1 MEICVQIIDINPS
14 ISQLKTNKNDIIS
27 LILFDDETSEV
38 IINLD
43 KFIQKKDTL
52 NFIVKNIDNNNS
64 IKIKCTLVLNIKD
77 ILGVSEFL
85 PKSNGIDLIQ
95 VNFVTNITEGNKI
108 TKQIYNTIQLIIK
121 TDIKFRVGKS
131 LIKTNSQKYFKKSF
145 SLNQKIN
152 NVNNLNNKKNNKK
165 NENINNIYE
174 EENEDDNNN
183 IDNNN
188 DLYIERRKEKK
199 ASVKYSSKFMEN
211 LLKKKKFQNNKN
223 EIEKIEKNIFSINDG
238 NLENNNNNSGENKIF
253 QRRKLRSITHSGKDN
268 QSFRSKLYFSQE
280 NSKKNLQRFYIT
292 NNENK
297 PILLNINN
305 SNNFV
310 NANNNSI
317 SNSGSNNNL
326 KTYSSDDDFKQ
337 LKIKQISPEK
347 INHKKS
353 KFYVESDENININK
367 NSNNNIKFEE
377 KDETEKFKK
386 IKNDLCVSHSQNY
399 LNLIVDN
406 NLKTEFK
413 LVYKKLN
420 DLQHIFHNDFL
431 RINKNVK
438 NNKQKFFIY
447 FHRFHHVQKK
457 FEKFNKIKENYEQK
471 KYLENVKLKSIKLY
485 NENFHIIKDVEIGFI
500 NNLYDILE
508 NKKASNKIDNK
519 KKKLIKLFVEIIRKN
534 KNSISMIDKKYYNKI
549 KKKYFNK

>member
-43 KFIQKKDTL
+43 KFIKKKDTL
-52 NFIVKNIDNNNS
+52 NFIIKNIDNNSS

-121 TDIKFRVGKS
+121 TDIKFRIGKS

-152 NVNNLNNKKNNKK
+152 NINNFNNKKNGK
-165 NENINNIYE
+165 INNINE
-174 EENEDDNNN
+174 EETEDDNNN

-211 LLKKKKFQNNKN
+211 LLKKKKIQYKKN
-223 EIEKIEKNIFSINDG
+223 ENEKIEKNIFSNNDG
-238 NLENNNNNSGENKIF
+238 NLEDNNSNSGENKVF

-268 QSFRSKLYFSQE
+268 HFRSKLYFSQE
-280 NSKKNLQRFYIT
+280 NSKKNLQRFYVT
-292 NNENK
+292 NDANK

-305 SNNFV
+305 SNNYV

-317 SNSGSNNNL
+317 NNSGSNNNL

-337 LKIKQISPEK
+337 LKFNSPEK
-347 INHKKS
+347 LIKKKKS

-367 NSNNNIKFEE
+367 GYNNNITFEE
-377 KDETEKFKK
+377 NDETEKFEK

-438 NNKQKFFIY
+438 INKQKFFIY
-447 FHRFHHVQKK
+447 FHRFHHFQKK
-457 FEKFNKIKENYEQK
+457 YEKFNKIKENYEQK

-508 NKKASNKIDNK
+508 NKKAFNKIDNK

>member
-43 KFIQKKDTL
+43 KFIKKKDTL
-52 NFIVKNIDNNNS
+52 NFIIKNIDNNSS

-121 TDIKFRVGKS
+121 TDIKFRIGKS

-152 NVNNLNNKKNNKK
+152 NINNFNNKKNGK
-165 NENINNIYE
+165 INNINE

-188 DLYIERRKEKK
+188 DLYIERSKEKK

-211 LLKKKKFQNNKN
+211 LLKKKKIQYKKN
-223 EIEKIEKNIFSINDG
+223 ENEKIEKNIFSNNDG
-238 NLENNNNNSGENKIF
+238 NLEDNNSNSGENKVF

-268 QSFRSKLYFSQE
+268 HFRSKLYFSQE
-280 NSKKNLQRFYIT
+280 NSKKNLQRFYVT
-292 NNENK
+292 NDANK

-305 SNNFV
+305 SNNYV

-317 SNSGSNNNL
+317 NNSGSNNNL

-337 LKIKQISPEK
+337 LKFNSPEK
-347 INHKKS
+347 LIKKKKS

-367 NSNNNIKFEE
+367 GYNNNITFEE
-377 KDETEKFKK
+377 NDETEKFEK

-534 KNSISMIDKKYYNKI
+534 KNSISIIDKKYYNKI
-549 KKKYFNK
+549 KKKYFDK

>member
-43 KFIQKKDTL
+43 KFIKKKDTL
-52 NFIVKNIDNNNS
+52 NFIIKNIDNNSS

-121 TDIKFRVGKS
+121 TDIKFRIGKS

-145 SLNQKIN
+145 SLIQKIN
-152 NVNNLNNKKNNKK
+152 NINNFNKKK
-165 NENINNIYE
+165 NGKINNINE

-188 DLYIERRKEKK
+188 DLYIERSKEKK

-211 LLKKKKFQNNKN
+211 LLKKKKIQYKKN
-223 EIEKIEKNIFSINDG
+223 ENEKIEKNIFSNNDG
-238 NLENNNNNSGENKIF
+238 NLEDNNSNSGENKVF

-268 QSFRSKLYFSQE
+268 HFRSKLYFSQE
-280 NSKKNLQRFYIT
+280 NSKKNLQRFYVT
-292 NNENK
+292 NDANK

-305 SNNFV
+305 SNNYV

-317 SNSGSNNNL
+317 NNSGSNNNL

-337 LKIKQISPEK
+337 LKFNSPEK
-347 INHKKS
+347 LIKKKKS

-367 NSNNNIKFEE
+367 GYNNNITFEE
-377 KDETEKFKK
+377 NDETEKFEK

-438 NNKQKFFIY
+438 INKQKFFIY
-447 FHRFHHVQKK
+447 FHRFHHFQKK
-457 FEKFNKIKENYEQK
+457 YEKFNKIKENYEQK

-508 NKKASNKIDNK
+508 NKKAFNKIDNK

-534 KNSISMIDKKYYNKI
+534 KNSISIIDKKYYNKI

>member
-1 MEICVQIIDINPS
+1 MEVCVQIIDINPA
-14 ISQLKTNKNDIIS
+14 ISYLKTNKSDIIS

-52 NFIVKNIDNNNS
+52 NFVIKNINNNNT

-85 PKSNGIDLIQ
+85 PKPNGIDLIQ

-108 TKQIYNTIQLIIK
+108 TQQIYNTIQLIIK
-121 TDIKFRVGKS
+121 TDIRFLVD
-131 LIKTNSQKYFKKSF
+131 KTLLKANSQKYFKKSY
-145 SLNQKIN
+145 SLSQKIN
-152 NVNNLNNKKNNKK
+152 NITNLNNKKNKRKKK
-165 NENINNIYE
+165 NINKYFE
-174 EENEDDNNN
+174 EEVEDDNN
-183 IDNNN
+183 DTNN
-188 DLYIERRKEKK
+188 DINIERSKEKK
-199 ASVKYSSKFMEN
+199 CSVKYSSKFMEN
-211 LLKKKKFQNNKN
+211 LLKKKSFKYEN
-223 EIEKIEKNIFSINDG
+223 ETPEKNIFSINDG
-238 NLENNNNNSGENKIF
+238 NNLENDNNLNNNNNDNNKIF
-253 QRRKLRSITHSGKDN
+253 QRRKRRSITHSQKDN

-280 NSKKNLQRFYIT
+280 NSKKNLQRFYV
-292 NNENK
+292 NNNSTNK
-297 PILLNINN
+297 PILLSINN
-305 SNNFV
+305 SNN
-310 NANNNSI
+310 NIIGNNNSI
-317 SNSGSNNNL
+317 NNSGSNNNL

-337 LKIKQISPEK
+337 LKIEKTSQEK
-347 INHKKS
+347 IRKKKS
-353 KFYVESDENININK
+353 KFYVESDENINHKSLTFEENDETD
-367 NSNNNIKFEE
+367 KFE
-377 KDETEKFKK
+377 K
-386 IKNDLCVSHSQNY
+386 IKNDLCISHSQNY
-399 LNLIVDN
+399 LKLIVDN

-438 NNKQKFFIY
+438 INKQKFFIY

-471 KYLENVKLKSIKLY
+471 KYLENVKLKSINLY
-485 NENFHIIKDVEIGFI
+485 NENFHIIKNVEIGFI

-508 NKKASNKIDNK
+508 KKADSIKVNKK
-519 KKKLIKLFVEIIRKN
+519 KKKLIKLFVEIVRKN
-534 KNSISMIDKKYYNKI
+534 KNSITSTDKNYYMKI

>member
-43 KFIQKKDTL
+43 KFIKKKDTL
-52 NFIVKNIDNNNS
+52 NFIIKNIDNNSS

-121 TDIKFRVGKS
+121 TDIKFRIGKS

-145 SLNQKIN
+145 SLIQKIN
-152 NVNNLNNKKNNKK
+152 NINNFNNKKNGK
-165 NENINNIYE
+165 INNINE

-188 DLYIERRKEKK
+188 DLYIERSKEKK

-211 LLKKKKFQNNKN
+211 LLKKKKIQYKKN
-223 EIEKIEKNIFSINDG
+223 ENEKIEKNIFSNNDG
-238 NLENNNNNSGENKIF
+238 NLEDNNSNSGENKVF

-268 QSFRSKLYFSQE
+268 HFRSKLYFSQE
-280 NSKKNLQRFYIT
+280 NSKKNLQRFYVT
-292 NNENK
+292 NDANK

-337 LKIKQISPEK
+337 LKFNSPEK
-347 INHKKS
+347 LIKKKKS

-367 NSNNNIKFEE
+367 GYNNNITFEE
-377 KDETEKFKK
+377 NDETEKFEK

-438 NNKQKFFIY
+438 INKQKFFIY
-447 FHRFHHVQKK
+447 FHRFHHFQKK
-457 FEKFNKIKENYEQK
+457 YEKFNKIKENYEQK

-508 NKKASNKIDNK
+508 NKKAFNKIDNK

-534 KNSISMIDKKYYNKI
+534 KNSISIIDKKYYNKI

>member
-1 MEICVQIIDINPS
+1 MEVCVQIIDINPA
-14 ISQLKTNKNDIIS
+14 ISYLKTNKSDIIS

-52 NFIVKNIDNNNS
+52 NFVIKNINNNNT

-85 PKSNGIDLIQ
+85 PKPNGIDLIQ

-108 TKQIYNTIQLIIK
+108 TQQIYNTIQLIIK
-121 TDIKFRVGKS
+121 TDIRFLVD
-131 LIKTNSQKYFKKSF
+131 KTLLKANSQKYFKKSY
-145 SLNQKIN
+145 SLSQKIN
-152 NVNNLNNKKNNKK
+152 NITNLNNKKNKRKKK
-165 NENINNIYE
+165 NINKYFE
-174 EENEDDNNN
+174 EEVEDDNN
-183 IDNNN
+183 DTNN
-188 DLYIERRKEKK
+188 DINIERSKEKK
-199 ASVKYSSKFMEN
+199 CSVKYSSKFMEN
-211 LLKKKKFQNNKN
+211 LLKKKSFKYEN
-223 EIEKIEKNIFSINDG
+223 ETPEKNIFSINDG
-238 NLENNNNNSGENKIF
+238 NNLENDNNLNNNNNDNNKIF
-253 QRRKLRSITHSGKDN
+253 QRRKRRSITHSQKDN

-280 NSKKNLQRFYIT
+280 NSKKNLQRFYV
-292 NNENK
+292 NNNSTNK
-297 PILLNINN
+297 PILLSINN
-305 SNNFV
+305 SNN
-310 NANNNSI
+310 NIIGNNNSI
-317 SNSGSNNNL
+317 NNSGSNNNL

-337 LKIKQISPEK
+337 LKIEKTSQEK
-347 INHKKS
+347 IRKKKS
-353 KFYVESDENININK
+353 KFYVESDENIIHKSLTFEENDETD
-367 NSNNNIKFEE
+367 KFE
-377 KDETEKFKK
+377 K
-386 IKNDLCVSHSQNY
+386 IKNDLCISHSQNY
-399 LNLIVDN
+399 LKLIVDN

-471 KYLENVKLKSIKLY
+471 KYLENVKLKSINLY
-485 NENFHIIKDVEIGFI
+485 NENFHIIKNVEIGFI

-508 NKKASNKIDNK
+508 KKADSIKVNKK
-519 KKKLIKLFVEIIRKN
+519 KKKLIKLFVEIVRKN
-534 KNSISMIDKKYYNKI
+534 KNSITSTDKNYYMKI

>member
-43 KFIQKKDTL
+43 KFIKKKDTL
-52 NFIVKNIDNNNS
+52 NFIIKNIDNNSS

-121 TDIKFRVGKS
+121 TDIKFRIGKI

-145 SLNQKIN
+145 SLIQKIN
-152 NVNNLNNKKNNKK
+152 NINNFNNKKNGK
-165 NENINNIYE
+165 INNINE

-188 DLYIERRKEKK
+188 DLYIERSKEKK

-211 LLKKKKFQNNKN
+211 LLKKKKIQYKKN
-223 EIEKIEKNIFSINDG
+223 ENEKIEKNIFSNNDG
-238 NLENNNNNSGENKIF
+238 NLEDNNSNSGENKVF

-268 QSFRSKLYFSQE
+268 HFRSKLYFSQE
-280 NSKKNLQRFYIT
+280 NSKKNLQRFYVT
-292 NNENK
+292 NDANK

-305 SNNFV
+305 SNNYV

-317 SNSGSNNNL
+317 NNSGSNNNL

-337 LKIKQISPEK
+337 LKFNSPEK
-347 INHKKS
+347 LIKKKKS

-367 NSNNNIKFEE
+367 GYNNNITFEE
-377 KDETEKFKK
+377 NDETEKFEK

-438 NNKQKFFIY
+438 INKQKFFIY
-447 FHRFHHVQKK
+447 FHRFHHFQKK
-457 FEKFNKIKENYEQK
+457 YEKFNKIKENYEQK

-508 NKKASNKIDNK
+508 NKKAFNKIDNK

-534 KNSISMIDKKYYNKI
+534 KNSISIIDKKYYNKI

>member
-43 KFIQKKDTL
+43 KFIKKKDTL
-52 NFIVKNIDNNNS
+52 NFIIKNIDNNSS

-121 TDIKFRVGKS
+121 TDIKFRIGKS

-145 SLNQKIN
+145 SLIQKIN
-152 NVNNLNNKKNNKK
+152 NINNFNNKKNGK
-165 NENINNIYE
+165 INNINE

-188 DLYIERRKEKK
+188 DLYIERSKEKK

-211 LLKKKKFQNNKN
+211 LLKKKKIQYKKN
-223 EIEKIEKNIFSINDG
+223 ENEKIEKNIFSNNDG
-238 NLENNNNNSGENKIF
+238 NLEDNNSNSGENKVF

-268 QSFRSKLYFSQE
+268 HFRSKLYFSQE
-280 NSKKNLQRFYIT
+280 NSKKNLQRFYVT
-292 NNENK
+292 NDANK

-305 SNNFV
+305 SNNYV

-317 SNSGSNNNL
+317 NNSGSNNNL

-337 LKIKQISPEK
+337 LKFNSPEK
-347 INHKKS
+347 LIKKKKS

-367 NSNNNIKFEE
+367 GYNNNITFEE
-377 KDETEKFKK
+377 NDETEKFEK

-438 NNKQKFFIY
+438 INKQKFFIY
-447 FHRFHHVQKK
+447 FHRFHHFQKK
-457 FEKFNKIKENYEQK
+457 YEKFNKIKENYEQK

-508 NKKASNKIDNK
+508 NKKAFNKIDNK

-534 KNSISMIDKKYYNKI
+534 KNSISIIDKKYYNKI

>member
-52 NFIVKNIDNNNS
+52 NFIIKNIDNNNS

-152 NVNNLNNKKNNKK
+152 NINNFNNKK
-165 NENINNIYE
+165 NENINNINE

-188 DLYIERRKEKK
+188 DLYIERSKEKK

-211 LLKKKKFQNNKN
+211 LLKKKKIQYKKN
-223 EIEKIEKNIFSINDG
+223 ENEKIEKNIFSNNDG
-238 NLENNNNNSGENKIF
+238 NLEDNNNSGENKVF
-253 QRRKLRSITHSGKDN
+253 QRRKRRSITHSGKDN

-280 NSKKNLQRFYIT
+280 NSKKNLQRFYVT
-292 NNENK
+292 NDANK

-305 SNNFV
+305 SKNDV
-310 NANNNSI
+310 IANNNSI
-317 SNSGSNNNL
+317 NNSGSNNNL

-337 LKIKQISPEK
+337 LKLNQNSPVK

-353 KFYVESDENININK
+353 KFYVESDENIKLNK
-367 NSNNNIKFEE
+367 NYNNITFEE
-377 KDETEKFKK
+377 NDETEKFEK

-438 NNKQKFFIY
+438 INKQKFFIY

-500 NNLYDILE
+500 NNLFDILE
-508 NKKASNKIDNK
+508 NKKASNKIDNM

-534 KNSISMIDKKYYNKI
+534 KNSISIIDKKYYNKI

>member
-43 KFIQKKDTL
+43 KFIKKKDTL
-52 NFIVKNIDNNNS
+52 NFIIKNIDNNSS

-121 TDIKFRVGKS
+121 TDIKFRIGKS

-152 NVNNLNNKKNNKK
+152 NINNFNNKKNGK
-165 NENINNIYE
+165 INNINE

-188 DLYIERRKEKK
+188 DLYIERSKEKK

-211 LLKKKKFQNNKN
+211 LLKKKKIQYKKN
-223 EIEKIEKNIFSINDG
+223 ENEKIEKNIFSNNDG
-238 NLENNNNNSGENKIF
+238 NLEDNNSNSGENKVF

-268 QSFRSKLYFSQE
+268 HFRSKLYFSQE
-280 NSKKNLQRFYIT
+280 NSKKNLQRFYVT
-292 NNENK
+292 NDANK

-305 SNNFV
+305 SNNYV

-317 SNSGSNNNL
+317 NNSGSNNNL

-337 LKIKQISPEK
+337 LKFNSPEK
-347 INHKKS
+347 LIKKKKS

-367 NSNNNIKFEE
+367 GYNNNITFEE
-377 KDETEKFKK
+377 NDETEKFEK

-438 NNKQKFFIY
+438 INKQKFFIY
-447 FHRFHHVQKK
+447 FHRFHHFQKK
-457 FEKFNKIKENYEQK
+457 YEKFNKIKENYEQK

-508 NKKASNKIDNK
+508 NKKAFNKIDNK

-534 KNSISMIDKKYYNKI
+534 KNSISIIDKKYYNKI

>member
-1 MEICVQIIDINPS
+1 MEVCVQIIDINPA
-14 ISQLKTNKNDIIS
+14 ISYLKTNKSDIIS

-52 NFIVKNIDNNNS
+52 NFVIKNINNNNT

-85 PKSNGIDLIQ
+85 PKPNGIDLIQ

-108 TKQIYNTIQLIIK
+108 TQQIYNTIQLIIK
-121 TDIKFRVGKS
+121 TDIRFLVD
-131 LIKTNSQKYFKKSF
+131 KTLLKANSQKYFKKSF
-145 SLNQKIN
+145 SLIQKIN
-152 NVNNLNNKKNNKK
+152 NINNFNKKK
-165 NENINNIYE
+165 NGKINNINE

-188 DLYIERRKEKK
+188 DLYIERSKEKK

-211 LLKKKKFQNNKN
+211 LLKKKKIQYKKN
-223 EIEKIEKNIFSINDG
+223 ENEKIEKNIFSNNDG
-238 NLENNNNNSGENKIF
+238 NLEDNNSNSGENKVF

-268 QSFRSKLYFSQE
+268 HFRSKLYFSQE
-280 NSKKNLQRFYIT
+280 NSKKNLQRFYVT
-292 NNENK
+292 NDANK

-305 SNNFV
+305 SNNYV
-310 NANNNSI
+310 IANNNSI
-317 SNSGSNNNL
+317 NNSGSNNNL

-337 LKIKQISPEK
+337 LKFNSPEK
-347 INHKKS
+347 LIKKKKS

-367 NSNNNIKFEE
+367 GYNNNITFEE
-377 KDETEKFKK
+377 NDETEKFEK

-438 NNKQKFFIY
+438 INKQKFFIY
-447 FHRFHHVQKK
+447 FHRFHHFQKK
-457 FEKFNKIKENYEQK
+457 YEKFNKIKENYEQK

-534 KNSISMIDKKYYNKI
+534 KNSISIIDKKYYNKI

>member
-43 KFIQKKDTL
+43 KFIKKKDTL
-52 NFIVKNIDNNNS
+52 NFIIKNIDNNSS

-121 TDIKFRVGKS
+121 TDIKFRIGKS

-145 SLNQKIN
+145 SLIQKIN
-152 NVNNLNNKKNNKK
+152 NINNFNKKK
-165 NENINNIYE
+165 NGKINNINE

-188 DLYIERRKEKK
+188 DLYIERSKEKK

-211 LLKKKKFQNNKN
+211 LLKKKKIQYKKN
-223 EIEKIEKNIFSINDG
+223 ENEKIEKNIFSNNDG
-238 NLENNNNNSGENKIF
+238 NLEDNNSNSGENKVF

-268 QSFRSKLYFSQE
+268 HFRSKLYFSQE

-292 NNENK
+292 NNANK

-317 SNSGSNNNL
+317 SNPGSNNNL

-337 LKIKQISPEK
+337 LKFNSPEK
-347 INHKKS
+347 LIKKKKS

-367 NSNNNIKFEE
+367 GYNNNITFEE
-377 KDETEKFKK
+377 NDETEKFEK

-438 NNKQKFFIY
+438 INKQKFFIY
-447 FHRFHHVQKK
+447 FHRFHHFQKK
-457 FEKFNKIKENYEQK
+457 YEKFNKIKENYEQK

-508 NKKASNKIDNK
+508 NKKAFNKIDNK

-534 KNSISMIDKKYYNKI
+534 KNSISIIDKKYYNKI

>member
-43 KFIQKKDTL
+43 KFIKKKDTL
-52 NFIVKNIDNNNS
+52 NFIIKNIDNNSS

-121 TDIKFRVGKS
+121 TDIKFRIGKS

-152 NVNNLNNKKNNKK
+152 NINNFNNKKNGK
-165 NENINNIYE
+165 INNINE

-188 DLYIERRKEKK
+188 DLYIERSKEKK

-211 LLKKKKFQNNKN
+211 LLKKKKIQYKKN
-223 EIEKIEKNIFSINDG
+223 ENEKIEKNIFSNNDG
-238 NLENNNNNSGENKIF
+238 NLEDNNSNSGENKVF

-268 QSFRSKLYFSQE
+268 HFRSKLYFSQE
-280 NSKKNLQRFYIT
+280 NSKKNLQRFYVT
-292 NNENK
+292 NDANK

-305 SNNFV
+305 SNNYV

-317 SNSGSNNNL
+317 NNSGSNNNL

-337 LKIKQISPEK
+337 LKFNSPEK
-347 INHKKS
+347 LIKKNKS

-367 NSNNNIKFEE
+367 GYNNNITFEE
-377 KDETEKFKK
+377 NDETEKFEK

-438 NNKQKFFIY
+438 INKQKFFIY
-447 FHRFHHVQKK
+447 FHRFHHFQKK
-457 FEKFNKIKENYEQK
+457 YEKFNKIKENYEQK

-508 NKKASNKIDNK
+508 NKKAFNKIDNK

-534 KNSISMIDKKYYNKI
+534 KNSISIIDKKYYNKI

>member
-1 MEICVQIIDINPS
+1 MEVCVQIIDINPA
-14 ISQLKTNKNDIIS
+14 ISYLKTNKSDIIS

-52 NFIVKNIDNNNS
+52 NFVIKNINNNNT

-85 PKSNGIDLIQ
+85 PKPNGIDLIQ

-108 TKQIYNTIQLIIK
+108 TQQIYNTIQLIIK
-121 TDIKFRVGKS
+121 TDIRFLVD
-131 LIKTNSQKYFKKSF
+131 KTLLKANSQKYFKKSY
-145 SLNQKIN
+145 SLSQKIN
-152 NVNNLNNKKNNKK
+152 NITNLNNKKNKRKKK
-165 NENINNIYE
+165 NINKYFE
-174 EENEDDNNN
+174 EEVEDDNN
-183 IDNNN
+183 DTNN
-188 DLYIERRKEKK
+188 DINIERSKEKK
-199 ASVKYSSKFMEN
+199 CSVKYSSKFMEN
-211 LLKKKKFQNNKN
+211 LLKKKSFKYEN
-223 EIEKIEKNIFSINDG
+223 ETPEKNIFSINDG
-238 NLENNNNNSGENKIF
+238 NNLENDNNLNNNNNDNNKIF
-253 QRRKLRSITHSGKDN
+253 QRRKRRSITHSQKDN

-280 NSKKNLQRFYIT
+280 NSKKNLQRFYV
-292 NNENK
+292 NNNSTNK
-297 PILLNINN
+297 PILLSINN
-305 SNNFV
+305 SNN
-310 NANNNSI
+310 NIIGNNNSI
-317 SNSGSNNNL
+317 NNSGSNNNL

-337 LKIKQISPEK
+337 LKIEKTSQEK
-347 INHKKS
+347 IRKKKS
-353 KFYVESDENININK
+353 KFYVESDENINYKSLTFEENDETD
-367 NSNNNIKFEE
+367 KFE
-377 KDETEKFKK
+377 K
-386 IKNDLCVSHSQNY
+386 IKNDLCISHSQNY
-399 LNLIVDN
+399 LKLIVDN

-471 KYLENVKLKSIKLY
+471 KYLENVKLKSINLY
-485 NENFHIIKDVEIGFI
+485 NENFHIIKNVEIGFI

-508 NKKASNKIDNK
+508 KKADSIKINKK
-519 KKKLIKLFVEIIRKN
+519 KKKLIKLFVEIVRKN
-534 KNSISMIDKKYYNKI
+534 KNSITSTDKNYYMKI
-549 KKKYFNK
+549 KKKYFNKK

>member
-108 TKQIYNTIQLIIK
+108 TQQIYNTIQLIIK

-183 IDNNN
+183 INNNN

-280 NSKKNLQRFYIT
+280 NSKKNLQRFYV
-292 NNENK
+292 NNNSTNK
-297 PILLNINN
+297 PILLSINN
-305 SNNFV
+305 SNN
-310 NANNNSI
+310 NIIGNNNSI
-317 SNSGSNNNL
+317 NNSGSNNNL

-337 LKIKQISPEK
+337 LKIEKTSQEK
-347 INHKKS
+347 IRKKKS
-353 KFYVESDENININK
+353 KFYVESDENINHKSLTFEENDETD
-367 NSNNNIKFEE
+367 KFE
-377 KDETEKFKK
+377 K
-386 IKNDLCVSHSQNY
+386 IKNDLCISHSQNY
-399 LNLIVDN
+399 LKLIVDN

-420 DLQHIFHNDFL
+420 DLQHVFHIDFL

-438 NNKQKFFIY
+438 INKQKFFIY

-471 KYLENVKLKSIKLY
+471 KYLENVKLKSINLY
-485 NENFHIIKDVEIGFI
+485 NENFHIIKNVEIGFI

-508 NKKASNKIDNK
+508 KKADSIKVNKK
-519 KKKLIKLFVEIIRKN
+519 KKKLIKLFVEIVRKN
-534 KNSISMIDKKYYNKI
+534 KNSITSTDKNYYMKI

>member
-43 KFIQKKDTL
+43 KFIKKKDTL
-52 NFIVKNIDNNNS
+52 NFIIKNIDNNSS

-121 TDIKFRVGKS
+121 TDIKFRIGKS

-145 SLNQKIN
+145 SLIQKIN
-152 NVNNLNNKKNNKK
+152 NINNFNNKKNGK
-165 NENINNIYE
+165 INNINE

-188 DLYIERRKEKK
+188 DLYIERSKEKK

-211 LLKKKKFQNNKN
+211 LLKKKKIQYKKN
-223 EIEKIEKNIFSINDG
+223 ENEKIEKNIFSNNDG
-238 NLENNNNNSGENKIF
+238 NLEDNNSNSGENKVF

-268 QSFRSKLYFSQE
+268 HFRSKLYFSQE
-280 NSKKNLQRFYIT
+280 NSKKNLQRFYVT
-292 NNENK
+292 NDANK

-305 SNNFV
+305 SNNYV

-317 SNSGSNNNL
+317 NNSGSNNNL

-337 LKIKQISPEK
+337 LKFNSPEK
-347 INHKKS
+347 LIKKKKS

-367 NSNNNIKFEE
+367 GYNNNITFEE
-377 KDETEKFKK
+377 NDETEKFEK

-508 NKKASNKIDNK
+508 NKKAFNKIDNK

-534 KNSISMIDKKYYNKI
+534 KNSISIIDKKYYNKI